1 MYLNGY
7 LPGDSKFIQN
17 ITRVQASLTESFV
30 ATNQWISDT
39 SVFFIV
45 DCLFLSC
52 LILLFGVIPSIYLM
66 IVKFRKQAPI
76 KIYASDNSIVY
87 EKEEILRATEIR
99 GHSEYN
105 LTGRRTDLSEISA
118 NNRSTNLI

>member
-1 MYLNGY
+1 MNHFAGKLMYLNGF

-52 LILLFGVIPSIYLM
+52 LFYS
-66 IVKFRKQAPI
+66 
-76 KIYASDNSIVY
+76 
-87 EKEEILRATEIR
+87 
-99 GHSEYN
+99 
-105 LTGRRTDLSEISA
+105 
-118 NNRSTNLI
+118 